1 MPLSAGLVF
10 QGERTASYKYRSLT
24 PTERCLQRFTDEVYS
39 VVSFL
44 RKNT

>member
-10 QGERTASYKYRSLT
+10 QSDRIASYKYRV
-24 PTERCLQRFTDEVYS
+24 CLQRFTDDVYS

-44 RKNT
+44 RKKT